1 MLAAA
6 ACIGGVGLQ
15 FIRPKLESGPV
26 TAELQTPPAVE
37 GILRNSC
44 YNCHSYETRLVWFDY
59 IVPGYWL
66 VVSDVKEGRRHV
78 NFSELGSKPVAEQRA
93 VLFEAVSQIE
103 LGAMPLKSY
112 VLAHPEAK
120 VTAEELGELK
130 SYLETLEVHKTL
142 DEEETAGADAEYVKW
157 AGAGGAAAKVQAAPN
172 GIEFPADY
180 KNWRVISSTNRMDN
194 GTLRE
199 VLGNDVA
206 VKAVQEGEINP
217 WPDGTMLAKV
227 AWVQLADGDG
237 SVRAGRFKQVEFMIK
252 DRQKY
257 AATKG
262 WGWARWL
269 GTDLKPYG
277 TSAAFTDSCVSCHLP
292 LRDNDF
298 VFSLPLKGEP

>member
-1 MLAAA
+1 
-6 ACIGGVGLQ
+6 
-15 FIRPKLESGPV
+15 
-26 TAELQTPPAVE
+26 
-37 GILRNSC
+37 
-44 YNCHSYETRLVWFDY
+44 
-59 IVPGYWL
+59 
-66 VVSDVKEGRRHV
+66 
-78 NFSELGSKPVAEQRA
+78 
-93 VLFEAVSQIE
+93 
-103 LGAMPLKSY
+103 
-112 VLAHPEAK
+112 
-120 VTAEELGELK
+120 
-130 SYLETLEVHKTL
+130 
-142 DEEETAGADAEYVKW
+142 
-157 AGAGGAAAKVQAAPN
+157 VQAAPN

-180 KNWRVISSTNRMDN
+180 KDWKVISSTNRMDN

-206 VKAVQEGEINP
+206 VKAVQDGEINP

-237 SVRAGRFKQVEFMIK
+237 SIRAGRFKQVEFMIK

-298 VFSLPLKGEP
+298 VFTLPVKGEP